1 LSISFSR
8 ILPFADRKLAALV
21 LLLSIP
27 IMSAM
32 TFGSVPSTVSAFDK
46 GTVSWENPQ
55 SRCCPIDL
63 RHLVVRTRPIDTSPR
78 IPPVLVS
85 KGVRVV
91 VFRFMGTKTFFLG
104 ITVQAIGS
112 GNKILRHGL
121 FDQGPITEVLTK
133 SFFGT
138 VERVRIAGIFERHGK
153 MYLVLERER
162 TKKEAWIPLSSAL
175 SSILSNIGKQDDLA
189 WGVS

>member
-1 LSISFSR
+1 MSISFSR
-8 ILPFADRKLAALV
+8 FLPFADRKLAALI

-32 TFGSVPSTVSAFDK
+32 TFGPGTTTVSAFDK
-46 GTVSWENPQ
+46 GTVSWESPQ

-63 RHLVVRTRPIDTSPR
+63 RHLVVRTRQTGASPR
-78 IPPVLVS
+78 LPHALS
-85 KGVRVV
+85 SNGVQVV
-91 VFRFMGTKTFFLG
+91 VFRFLGTQTFFVG

-133 SFFGT
+133 TFFGT

-153 MYLVLERER
+153 MYLVLERMR

-175 SSILSNIGKQDDLA
+175 SSILSNIGKQGDLA